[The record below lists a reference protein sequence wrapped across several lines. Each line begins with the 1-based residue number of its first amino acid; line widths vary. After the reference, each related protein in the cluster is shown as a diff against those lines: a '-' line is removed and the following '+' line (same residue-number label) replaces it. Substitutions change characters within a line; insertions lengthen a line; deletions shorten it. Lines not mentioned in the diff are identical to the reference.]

1 MWDSSHADGYIPTTK
16 RGNAVCYLCFPFF
29 IAMTI
34 DSFYFSH
41 DYNAR
46 NDDKIKQL
54 IRRHGMEGYGVYW
67 SIVED
72 LYQNAN
78 AMRSDCDGIA
88 YDLHVHSDVV
98 RSVLFD
104 FNLFIHDGDMFGSLS
119 IQKRIDERN
128 ERSVKARQSANKRWG
143 KPDDANAMRSQCE
156 GNAIKER
163 KGKEI
168 ITDNKLS
175 VKRFTPPT
183 REDVDGYAKSEMIG
197 SETSVDKFHDYYTA
211 NGWKVGRNAMKDWKA
226 AFRNWVKNEKQYQ
239 QNGTHQQATDKA
251 PASRRRADWDALAE
265 WGKDI
270 DQYRD
275 EVLGR
280 LGRTTN

>member
-1 MWDSSHADGYIPTTK
+1 MEGTPTGFSNSRNK
-16 RGNAVCYLCFPFF
+16 GVAIFHLRPFF
-29 IAMTI
+29 YAMTI

-67 SIVED
+67 AIVED

-78 AMRSDCDGIA
+78 AMRTDCDGIA
-88 YDLHVHSDVV
+88 YDLHVHSDLV

-143 KPDDANAMRSQCE
+143 KPDDAIAMRMQCE

-183 REDVDGYAKSEMIG
+183 RDDVDAYAKSEMIG

-226 AFRNWVKNEKQYQ
+226 AFRNWIKNEKQYEH
-239 QNGTHQQATDKA
+239 GTHQQTSDKSA
-251 PASRRRADWDALAE
+251 GSRRRADWEALQE
-265 WGKDI
+265 WGRDI
-270 DQYRD
+270 DSYRD
-275 EVLGR
+275 EVLGS

>member
-1 MWDSSHADGYIPTTK
+1 M
-16 RGNAVCYLCFPFF
+16 C
-29 IAMTI
+29 
-34 DSFYFSH
+34 
-41 DYNAR
+41 
-46 NDDKIKQL
+46 
-54 IRRHGMEGYGVYW
+54 
-67 SIVED
+67 
-72 LYQNAN
+72 
-78 AMRSDCDGIA
+78 A

-143 KPDDANAMRSQCE
+143 KPDNANAMRTQCE

-183 REDVDGYAKSEMIG
+183 RDDVDQYAKTEMIG

-211 NGWKVGRNAMKDWKA
+211 NGWKVGRNAMKDWRA
-226 AFRNWVKNEKQYQ
+226 AFRNWIKNEKQYQ
-239 QNGTHQQATDKA
+239 SNGTHQQA
-251 PASRRRADWDALAE
+251 PAKYDGVTSSRSKADWDALQQ
-265 WGKDI
+265 WGVGI
-270 DQYRD
+270 DEYRD
-275 EVLGR
+275 KLFSGIRGAEDTGMH
-280 LGRTTN
+280 G

>member
-1 MWDSSHADGYIPTTK
+1 M
-16 RGNAVCYLCFPFF
+16 RPFF

-34 DSFYFSH
+34 ESFYFSH

-46 NDDKIKQL
+46 TDDKIKQL

-67 SIVED
+67 AIVED

-78 AMRSDCDGIA
+78 AMRTDCDGIA
-88 YDLHVHSDVV
+88 YDLRVHCDLV

-104 FNLFIHDGDMFGSLS
+104 FNLFIHDGDMFGSMS

-143 KPDDANAMRSQCE
+143 KPDDANAMRTQCE

-168 ITDNKLS
+168 KGNDNTDTTVS
-175 VKRFTPPT
+175 VRRFTPPT
-183 REDVDGYAKSEMIG
+183 RQDVDDYAKSEMIG
-197 SETSVDKFHDYYTA
+197 SNTSVDKFHDYYTA
-211 NGWKVGRNAMKDWKA
+211 NGWKVGRNAMKDWRA
-226 AFRNWVKNEKQYQ
+226 AFRNWIKNEKQYQ
-239 QNGTHQQATDKA
+239 SNGTHKQTTDNNVTSA
-251 PASRRRADWDALAE
+251 RSRADWEALQQ
-265 WGKDI
+265 WGVGI
-270 DQYRD
+270 DEHRNGLFSGPGEPTD
-275 EVLGR
+275 
-280 LGRTTN
+280 